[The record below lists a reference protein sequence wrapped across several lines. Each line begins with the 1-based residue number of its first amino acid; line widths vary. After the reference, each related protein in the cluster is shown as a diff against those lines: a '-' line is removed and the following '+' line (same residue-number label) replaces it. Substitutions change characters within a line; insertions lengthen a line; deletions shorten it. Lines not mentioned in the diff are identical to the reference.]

1 MGPGPEDGRDTAGV
15 DTECITHVLEHHG
28 LIEVPLPGR
37 PPGIYWLRFYR
48 GEPRCVAVL
57 TEVPG
62 NPSAS
67 LTNAISRI
75 SDFVAGCFS
84 LRLSELT
91 VFQVWPKG
99 AVTHPGVQRVTFTDD
114 GAEKCQ
120 ATATGGTRTGS
131 SSMRCT
137 GRPQWWSSKRRALEK
152 VVGSG
157 LPELPLHEEL
167 YAAVKAMGG
176 GTTQDVWRRV
186 FGVVDVAD
194 LPPPHNPSSCE
205 HSDRFESIEERL
217 QAKGVCDELAAGR
230 LFLDTITP
238 DDCASCRYHDGDWAA
253 IADESV
259 RIVEKL
265 GVRHQDEYL
274 EAAAQSRLG
283 EDDRGWLESLFFDP
297 VDIAGGS
304 YTNGQHRGCALRFSG
319 ASRAA
324 VVTGD
329 EFVETVEDAWTYEGG
344 G

>member
-1 MGPGPEDGRDTAGV
+1 V
-15 DTECITHVLEHHG
+15 DTGCIAHVLEHHG

-48 GEPRCVAVL
+48 GVPRCVAVL

-75 SDFVAGCFS
+75 SGFVAGHFS
-84 LRLSELT
+84 VHLSELT

-114 GAEKCQ
+114 GEEKMPGHRDGRDPDRVELD
-120 ATATGGTRTGS
+120 AF
-131 SSMRCT
+131 T
-137 GRPQWWSSKRRALEK
+137 GRPQWWSSKRRAVEQ
-152 VVGSG
+152 VVGSR
-157 LPELPLHEEL
+157 LPELPPHEEL

-176 GTTQDVWRRV
+176 GTTQHVWRRV
-186 FGVVDVAD
+186 FGIVDVAD

-205 HSDRFESIEERL
+205 HSERFEDIEERVR
-217 QAKGVCDELAAGR
+217 AEGVNDELAAGR
-230 LFLDTITP
+230 LFLATITP
-238 DDCASCRYHDGDWAA
+238 EDCARCRYHDADWAA

-259 RIVEKL
+259 RIVEEL
-265 GVRHQDEYL
+265 GERDQDEYL
-274 EAAAQSRLG
+274 EAAARSRL
-283 EDDRGWLESLFFDP
+283 EVDDRSWLRSLFFDP

-304 YTNGQHRGCALRFSG
+304 YTSGQHRGCALRFSG
-319 ASRAA
+319 AARAA

-329 EFVETVEDAWTYEGG
+329 EFVETVEDDWIYEGG

>member
-1 MGPGPEDGRDTAGV
+1 VTTGT
-15 DTECITHVLEHHG
+15 DTEGIAHVLEHHG

-37 PPGIYWLRFYR
+37 LPGLYWLRFYR
-48 GEPRCVAVL
+48 GSPRCVAVL

-75 SDFVAGCFS
+75 SGFVADRFS

-91 VFQVWPKG
+91 VFQIWPKG

-114 GAEKCQ
+114 GEEKVPGHRDRRDPDVVQ
-120 ATATGGTRTGS
+120 LDAFTGW
-131 SSMRCT
+131 
-137 GRPQWWSSKRRALEK
+137 PQWWSSTRRAIEK
-152 VVGSG
+152 VVGSR
-157 LPELPLHEEL
+157 LPELPSHDDL

-186 FGVVDVAD
+186 FGVVEVAD

-205 HSDRFESIEERL
+205 HSDRYEDIREQVR
-217 QAKGVCDELAAGR
+217 ADGVDDELTAGVR
-230 LFLDTITP
+230 FLDTITP
-238 DDCASCRYHDGDWAA
+238 EDCVRCRYHDGDWAT
-253 IADESV
+253 IANESV
-259 RIVEKL
+259 RIVEEL
-265 GVRHQDEYL
+265 GVCDQDKYL
-274 EAAAQSRLG
+274 EAAAQSELEG
-283 EDDRGWLESLFFDP
+283 DDRSWLESLFFDP

-329 EFVETVEDAWTYEGG
+329 EFVETVDDAWTYDGG